1 MKDILLY
8 DDSQKDEFIEYF
20 KTPPILPIEFKKIRK
35 RQAND
40 YILANTSLWTDSFI
54 CADKLLYERAHLSA
68 PRRGAPEVRKPP
80 RQETGPS
87 PAILEGTR

>member
-8 DDSQKDEFIEYF
+8 DDPQKDEFIEYF
-20 KTPPILPIEFKKIRK
+20 KTPPISPIALEKIRG
-35 RQAND
+35 RQGNV
-40 YILANTSLWTDSFI
+40 YILVNTSPWTDCFYM
-54 CADKLLYERAHLSA
+54 DKLLYERAHLSA

-87 PAILEGTR
+87 PANLEGTR